1 MFLSPQF
8 FCKSQIH
15 KVTASQV
22 SEFLFSSKSQ
32 FRTVQS
38 WLILFSD
45 LQDAYNAMCDDL
57 ADKMHCLDVDQ
68 ACHGL
73 TNQSANIGFHKNA
86 TRIKEGIVMPDAWDG
101 HSNYNTQRAIAEM
114 RASTSLRE
122 AINNMIEQT
131 SNDLEA
137 QRLRTEYAFRKRIHE
152 VLRLIYFCVKCA
164 AHESL

>member
-1 MFLSPQF
+1 
-8 FCKSQIH
+8 
-15 KVTASQV
+15 
-22 SEFLFSSKSQ
+22 
-32 FRTVQS
+32 
-38 WLILFSD
+38 
-45 LQDAYNAMCDDL
+45 
-57 ADKMHCLDVDQ
+57 MHCLDVDQ

-101 HSNYNTQRAIAEM
+101 HSNYNTQRAVAEM
-114 RASTSLRE
+114 KSSTALRE

-152 VLRLIYFCVKCA
+152 VDKMFIFREAV
-164 AHESL
+164 

>member
-1 MFLSPQF
+1 
-8 FCKSQIH
+8 
-15 KVTASQV
+15 
-22 SEFLFSSKSQ
+22 
-32 FRTVQS
+32 
-38 WLILFSD
+38 
-45 LQDAYNAMCDDL
+45 MCDDL

-86 TRIKEGIVMPDAWDG
+86 TRIKEGIVMPDAWDN
-101 HSNYNTQRAIAEM
+101 HSNYNTQRAMSEM
-114 RASTSLRE
+114 KASTALRE

-152 VLRLIYFCVKCA
+152 VWCETYIPMCDLHQLITAISVQLLFWSTSRYFPRFLNIYITELPSTFLRVHYLMIISLHNLIR
-164 AHESL
+164 